1 MPTIQ
6 CFHRT
11 HRIARSFPK
20 PCSIPQFPVDSVD
33 LENKRATVSPH
44 TCLEPGWQTAGSV
57 AEQLKYDKANTFMA
71 SSSRIDDER
80 MYKIRP
86 TGGGRYECA
95 YYSTLERER
104 MLGYPEGYVSG
115 ARE

>member
-1 MPTIQ
+1 M
-6 CFHRT
+6 
-11 HRIARSFPK
+11 RSPHSPYRPFLFK
-20 PCSIPQFPVDSVD
+20 TLFYPQFPVESVD

-86 TGGGRYECA
+86 TGGSRYECA